1 MMRSIIV
8 VLSIFATL
16 FVNKVKADTAFVQVE
31 EAFLNMHTGPGRGYP
46 IFHAVEKGEWIEVLK
61 RRTNWFKVRTE
72 DGKEGWIKQADLHL
86 TLNGEGEQVALT
98 DGSFNAFQ
106 QRKGEFSLLGGQLES
121 VSSLSVTGGWVFTDN
136 LTAEL
141 TYTQALGDF
150 SENQIALIGL
160 QHTTFPE
167 WRLSPFFSLAGGQI
181 RTTPRSNLVQSGDES
196 RTTEIISAGVGLR
209 YYLARN
215 FVMRVEYNNLLVLT
229 ERDEQEE
236 LDQWKLGFS
245 VFF

>member
-1 MMRSIIV
+1 MKTFLSVSLFIV
-8 VLSIFATL
+8 
-16 FVNKVKADTAFVQVE
+16 FVCFSKQAKAETALVQVE

-61 RRTNWFKVRTE
+61 RRTSWFKVRTE
-72 DGKEGWIKQADLHL
+72 KGKEGWIKQDDLHL
-86 TLNGEGEQVALT
+86 TLNTEGEQVSLS
-98 DGSFNAFQ
+98 DGSFAAYQ
-106 QRKGEFSLLGGQLES
+106 QRNGEFSLLGGALES
-121 VSSLSVTGGWVFTDN
+121 VSSLTVAGSWVFTEN
-136 LTAEL
+136 FAAEL

-160 QHTTFPE
+160 QHTTFPD

-236 LDQWKLGFS
+236 LNQWKLGFS

>member
-1 MMRSIIV
+1 MLFILLV
-8 VLSIFATL
+8 VISPRLSAE
-16 FVNKVKADTAFVQVE
+16 TAQVQVE
-31 EAFLNMHTGPGRGYP
+31 AAFLDLHTGPGRGYP
-46 IFHAVEKGEWIEVLK
+46 VFHVVEKGEWIEVLK
-61 RRTNWFKVRTE
+61 RRTNWFKVRTS
-72 DGKEGWIKQADLHL
+72 DDKEGWIKQDDLHL
-86 TLNGEGEQVALT
+86 TLNSEGENVVLT
-98 DGSFNAFQ
+98 DGRFASFQ
-106 QRKGEFSLLGGQLES
+106 QRSGEFSVLGGQLES
-121 VSSLSVTGGWVFTDN
+121 VSSLSVVGSWVFTEN
-136 LTAEL
+136 LAAEL

-150 SENQIALIGL
+150 SENQIALLGL

-167 WRLSPFFSLAGGQI
+167 WRLSPFFSLAGGVI
-181 RTTPRSNLVQSGDES
+181 RTTPRATLVQSGDES
-196 RTTEIISAGVGLR
+196 RTTEIIAAGVGLR

>member
-1 MMRSIIV
+1 MIRY
-8 VLSIFATL
+8 LFLIFL
-16 FVNKVKADTAFVQVE
+16 FMTFLPLQVFAETAQVQIE
-31 EAFLNMHTGPGRGYP
+31 EAFLDMHTGPGRGYP
-46 IFHAVEKGEWIEVLK
+46 IFHAVEKGEWIDVLK
-61 RRTNWFKVRTE
+61 RRTNWFKVRTQ
-72 DGKEGWIKQADLHL
+72 DGKEGWIKQKDLHL
-86 TLNGEGEQVALT
+86 TLNIEGEQVSLT
-98 DGSFNAFQ
+98 DGRFASFQ
-106 QRKGEFSLLGGQLES
+106 QRKGEFSVLGGSLES
-121 VSSLSVTGGWVFTDN
+121 VSSLTVVGSWVFTEN
-136 LTAEL
+136 FAAEL

-150 SENQIALIGL
+150 SENQIALLGL

-181 RTTPRSNLVQSGDES
+181 RTTPRATLVQSGDES

-229 ERDEQEE
+229 ERDEQEG

>member
-1 MMRSIIV
+1 MFFVLLV
-8 VLSIFATL
+8 VISPRLSAE
-16 FVNKVKADTAFVQVE
+16 TAQVQVE
-31 EAFLNMHTGPGRGYP
+31 EAFLDLHTGPSRGYP
-46 IFHAVEKGEWIEVLK
+46 VFHAVEKGEWVEVLK
-61 RRTNWFKVRTE
+61 RRTNWFKVRTR
-72 DGKEGWIKQADLHL
+72 DGKEGWIKQDDLHL
-86 TLNGEGEQVALT
+86 TLNSEGEKVTLT
-98 DGSFNAFQ
+98 DGRFASFQERN
-106 QRKGEFSLLGGQLES
+106 GEFSVLGGQLES
-121 VSSLSVTGGWVFTDN
+121 VSSLSVTGGWVFTEN
-136 LTAEL
+136 FAAEL

-150 SENQIALIGL
+150 SENQIALLGL

-167 WRLSPFFSLAGGQI
+167 WRLSPFFSLAGGVI
-181 RTTPRSNLVQSGDES
+181 RTTPRATLVQSGDES

>member
-1 MMRSIIV
+1 MNRHLIALL
-8 VLSIFATL
+8 VLLITTL
-16 FVNKVKADTAFVQVE
+16 SFQLHAETALVQVE
-31 EAFLNMHTGPGRGYP
+31 EPFLNMHTGPGRGYP
-46 IFHAVEKGEWIEVLK
+46 VFHAVEKGEWIEVLK
-61 RRTNWFKVRTE
+61 RRTNWFKVRTQGE
-72 DGKEGWIKQADLHL
+72 KEGWIKQSDLHL
-86 TLNGEGEQVALT
+86 TLNIEGDDVSLS
-98 DGSFNAFQ
+98 DGSFASFQ
-106 QRKGEFSLLGGQLES
+106 QRRAEFSVLGGELES
-121 VSSLSVTGGWVFTDN
+121 VSSLTVVGSWVFTEN
-136 LTAEL
+136 FAAEL

-150 SENQIALIGL
+150 SENQIALIGI

-181 RTTPRSNLVQSGDES
+181 RTTPRATLVQSGDES
-196 RTTEIISAGVGLR
+196 RTTEIISAGIGLR